1 MLPLWCLH
9 ANIHHLYISM
19 VLLCLSYAQGIFL
32 YLGSSR
38 LLLVNMLVFVETF
51 QSASMPVVLKKKTAT
66 LQALY
71 SADVV
76 PNNYNNHINMRAK
89 NLWHFPWRAGSK
101 HCATCSSKHNLKSL
115 SLIYFVLCLAV
126 NCCLPCNG
134 LCAITWYLVCFHS
147 TSCWT
152 NDYRTYILIPENI

>member
-9 ANIHHLYISM
+9 TNIHHLYISM
-19 VLLCLSYAQGIFL
+19 VLLCLSYTQGIFL

-89 NLWHFPWRAGSK
+89 NLWHFP
-101 HCATCSSKHNLKSL
+101 
-115 SLIYFVLCLAV
+115 
-126 NCCLPCNG
+126 
-134 LCAITWYLVCFHS
+134 
-147 TSCWT
+147 
-152 NDYRTYILIPENI
+152 